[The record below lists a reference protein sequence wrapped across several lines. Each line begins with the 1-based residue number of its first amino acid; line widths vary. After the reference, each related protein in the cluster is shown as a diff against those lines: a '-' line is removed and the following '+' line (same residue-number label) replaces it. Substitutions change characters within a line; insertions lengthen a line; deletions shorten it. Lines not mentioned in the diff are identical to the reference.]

1 MTNATSPADHIEGI
15 FSNQIIATDKII
27 QEFQQK
33 NLVLFQAQMQSGKTG
48 CASLVAFKMIHEKMV
63 DSCHLF
69 CGMSD
74 TALKQQWKNDIRTH
88 GTNYLKS
95 LPEKNT
101 ELANKFKKL
110 SQNVYFNR
118 DLRHITSIDAI
129 QNSIILVDE
138 IHYGATAQ
146 SALHTVFH
154 KLGLQTILEGNECP
168 ELLLNNIYILSIT
181 ATRANEDS
189 IYHTSPEAQKNWGR
203 VYMEPGIGYK
213 GVVDYYDEGLI
224 SNNFKLQSTNRDKII
239 SLLDKYKLLQKY
251 FIIRAVTEQKIYI
264 IELLKELNIKFIFH
278 NRHTSS
284 YKPFFNVEPSEF
296 TVVLIQGKFRLGNQ
310 LNKQYICG
318 VFESSN
324 KMNNDTLLQA
334 LPGRVCG
341 YNVPDNI
348 DIYVPYT
355 YKKCIEEYKEVS
367 SHTPTK
373 CLTNTKFINNTNPNL
388 KKNCM
393 HNTNIS
399 EAYSIKTRKTID
411 TKLLNN
417 ILKSQN
423 KLKSF
428 LEQKKTMTN
437 EELDEY
443 SKNTIDKYLSKLTQ
457 TRRFGV
463 YGILDKIPGGATGYY
478 IGGNILEKSM
488 EDINL
493 YKTGDSDK
501 CEKYIQNNPMWLGFP
516 TK

>member
-1 MTNATSPADHIEGI
+1 MDISPLKSLFSSLMSPNHNGSKLRVDYASSALFPPKNMTIAPIGTTNSTLPTPHTHTHHYPNPFSPLSSLSLPFSPLDLYFLIYIFPSPTPPHPKTILYPHTYLRFLMTNTASPADHIEGI

-129 QNSIILVDE
+129 QHSIFLVDE

-189 IYHTSPEAQKNWGR
+189 IYHTFPEAQKNWGR

-213 GVVDYYDEGLI
+213 GVIDYYDEGLI

-239 SLLDKYKLLQKY
+239 SLLDKYKLLQKSLLL
-251 FIIRAVTEQKIYI
+251 
-264 IELLKELNIKFIFH
+264 EL
-278 NRHTSS
+278 
-284 YKPFFNVEPSEF
+284 
-296 TVVLIQGKFRLGNQ
+296 
-310 LNKQYICG
+310 
-318 VFESSN
+318 
-324 KMNNDTLLQA
+324 
-334 LPGRVCG
+334 
-341 YNVPDNI
+341 
-348 DIYVPYT
+348 
-355 YKKCIEEYKEVS
+355 
-367 SHTPTK
+367 
-373 CLTNTKFINNTNPNL
+373 
-388 KKNCM
+388 
-393 HNTNIS
+393 
-399 EAYSIKTRKTID
+399 
-411 TKLLNN
+411 
-417 ILKSQN
+417 
-423 KLKSF
+423 
-428 LEQKKTMTN
+428 
-437 EELDEY
+437 
-443 SKNTIDKYLSKLTQ
+443 
-457 TRRFGV
+457 
-463 YGILDKIPGGATGYY
+463 
-478 IGGNILEKSM
+478 
-488 EDINL
+488 
-493 YKTGDSDK
+493 
-501 CEKYIQNNPMWLGFP
+501 
-516 TK
+516 